1 MPQSVRNL
9 IAPFRRDRKRDFAS
23 DDGAELLKSKVL
35 QALMTRGTT
44 PRSSGELPWRTAFG
58 SGLDL
63 LRHQRNDDV
72 LTELATV
79 YVKDTLKKWVPEV
92 TLVSLSVERE
102 NTRLVLR
109 GHYTHKNSKTSI
121 NEKLPENSFLL
132 NVSTV

>member
-1 MPQSVRNL
+1 MSQSVRNL

-72 LTELATV
+72 LSELANV
-79 YVKDTLKKWVPEV
+79 YARDTLKKWVPEV
-92 TLVSLSVERE
+92 EVVEVSGNRVVVKGL
-102 NTRLVLR
+102 
-109 GHYTHKNSKTSI
+109 
-121 NEKLPENSFLL
+121 
-132 NVSTV
+132 

>member
-1 MPQSVRNL
+1 MSQSFRNV

-23 DDGAELLKSKVL
+23 DDGFKLLKSKVL

-44 PRSSGELPWRTAFG
+44 PLSSGELPWRTAFG

-92 TLVSLSVERE
+92 QVIEVGTKRDASRLLLTVRFASSG
-102 NTRLVLR
+102 NT
-109 GHYTHKNSKTSI
+109 SSA
-121 NEKLPENSFLL
+121 ELPIDI
-132 NVSTV
+132 

>member
-1 MPQSVRNL
+1 MSQSLRNL

-23 DDGAELLKSKVL
+23 DDGSELLKSKVL

-92 TLVSLSVERE
+92 EVIDVGTKRDAARLLLTVRFASSGNISSVE
-102 NTRLVLR
+102 
-109 GHYTHKNSKTSI
+109 
-121 NEKLPENSFLL
+121 LPQR
-132 NVSTV
+132 

>member
-1 MPQSVRNL
+1 MKQSVRNV

-23 DDGAELLKSKVL
+23 DDGAKLLKSKVL

-44 PRSSGELPWRTAFG
+44 PRSSGELPWRTVFG

-92 TLVSLSVERE
+92 QLIEVGTKRDAARLLLTVRFASSGNTSSVEL
-102 NTRLVLR
+102 LVHL
-109 GHYTHKNSKTSI
+109 
-121 NEKLPENSFLL
+121 
-132 NVSTV
+132 